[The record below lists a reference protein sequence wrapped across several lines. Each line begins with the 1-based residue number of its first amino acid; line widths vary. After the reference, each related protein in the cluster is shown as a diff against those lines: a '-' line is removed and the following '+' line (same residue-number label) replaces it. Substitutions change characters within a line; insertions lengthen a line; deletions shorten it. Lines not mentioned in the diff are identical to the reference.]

1 MIVNYEG
8 KEIETYDVF
17 WNLSGAIYDYKAAHG
32 TDKKGTGYVLL
43 WQKVPDEDADNGYT
57 VSEKPSYVVKDYRYS
72 FSGTFNS
79 GEEWS
84 ERAEGFFDFCDEL
97 KRISN
102 NPRVFPE
109 KIVITG
115 DHPFSDAS
123 EEEILEEILWNCG
136 YEDDIWSHDYS
147 IDFGNDETVITFN
160 QN

>member
-43 WQKVPDEDADNGYT
+43 WQKIPDEDAEDGYT
-57 VSEKPSYVVKDYRYS
+57 VSEKPNYVVKDYRYS

-147 IDFGNDETVITFN
+147 IDFGSDETVITFN

>member
-8 KEIETYDVF
+8 KEIETYDDAF
-17 WNLSGAIYDYKAAHG
+17 WNISGAIYDYRVAHG

-43 WQKVPDEDADNGYT
+43 WQKIPDEDADNGYT
-57 VSEKPSYVVKDYRYS
+57 VSEKPSYVVKDYRYI
-72 FSGTFNS
+72 FSGTFSN

-84 ERAEGFFDFCDEL
+84 ECAEGFLDFCDEL
-97 KRISN
+97 KRISDN
-102 NPRVFPE
+102 LCTFPE

-136 YEDDIWSHDYS
+136 YIDDLWSCDYS
-147 IDFGNDETVITFN
+147 IDFGSYETVITFS
-160 QN
+160 

>member
-1 MIVNYEG
+1 MIVNYKG
-8 KEIETYDVF
+8 KEIETYDAF
-17 WNLSGAIYDYKAAHG
+17 WNLSGAIYDYKAVHG

-43 WQKVPDEDADNGYT
+43 WQKIPNEDADNGYT
-57 VSEKPSYVVKDYRYS
+57 ISEKPDYVVKDYRYS
-72 FSGTFNS
+72 FSGALAN

-102 NPRVFPE
+102 NSCAFLE

-147 IDFGNDETVITFN
+147 IDFGSDETVITFS